1 MSPSFGHFMKFKSL
15 EHIFRLTH
23 FLHVHMVKRSL
34 DKEMQFLWCK
44 LNVNIEVCQVY
55 FRFNPLYLWTRGR
68 WELTWAFPSVLD
80 RDQVRVEE
88 VRCGRRGQQ
97 YCSHLMVSQGQ
108 AQHTGSYRCRYRH
121 RPRKQSSVYVYVTG
135 NTPQHF
141 FSPSSSSPL
150 SFPSFFLCSCPLLC
164 LISTPSPVAFIVYIP
179 RLNRM

>member
-15 EHIFRLTH
+15 GHIFLLTH

-34 DKEMQFLWCK
+34 HKEMQFLWCK

-80 RDQVRVEE
+80 RDQVRVKEA
-88 VRCGRRGQQ
+88 RCGRRGQQ
-97 YCSHLMVSQGQ
+97 YCSHLMVSRGQ

-141 FSPSSSSPL
+141 FHLLLLLLYLFHL
-150 SFPSFFLCSCPLLC
+150 SFSVAILCSV
-164 LISTPSPVAFIVYIP
+164 SYSPIAFIVYIP